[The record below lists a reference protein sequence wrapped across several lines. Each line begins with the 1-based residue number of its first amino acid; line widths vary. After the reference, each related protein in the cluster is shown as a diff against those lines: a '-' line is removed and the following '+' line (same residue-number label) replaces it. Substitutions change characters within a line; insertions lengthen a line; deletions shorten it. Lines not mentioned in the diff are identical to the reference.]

1 MFLKEDGV
9 DLCML
14 GEGEDVFS
22 ALAAGL
28 SDSWRNLPGLA
39 WLENDTVVSTG
50 LAAPVDLN
58 RISFLYHDL
67 SLFENRILYYE
78 SSRGCPFSCAYCL
91 SGRER
96 GIRYRNP
103 EVVEEELQF
112 FLDQRVRQVKFIDRT
127 FNADPVFAMRVW
139 RYISDHD
146 NGITNFHFEIEAD
159 RLTEEE
165 LELLVTLRSGMVQM
179 EIGVQSANPNTLRSV
194 HRRPDLTRIWDAVAR
209 LVPAQ
214 NINLHLDLIT
224 GLPYEDMAS
233 FQHSF
238 NEVYGMQ
245 PHGNFKEVQWNSS
258 MDSDENCLIL
268 RGDWQIRIS
277 SLMNTDLPNDR

>member
-58 RISFLYHDL
+58 RIPFLYHDL

-112 FLDQRVRQVKFIDRT
+112 FLDQRVR
-127 FNADPVFAMRVW
+127 
-139 RYISDHD
+139 
-146 NGITNFHFEIEAD
+146 
-159 RLTEEE
+159 
-165 LELLVTLRSGMVQM
+165 
-179 EIGVQSANPNTLRSV
+179 
-194 HRRPDLTRIWDAVAR
+194 
-209 LVPAQ
+209 
-214 NINLHLDLIT
+214 
-224 GLPYEDMAS
+224 
-233 FQHSF
+233 
-238 NEVYGMQ
+238 
-245 PHGNFKEVQWNSS
+245 
-258 MDSDENCLIL
+258 
-268 RGDWQIRIS
+268 
-277 SLMNTDLPNDR
+277 